1 MLYQVGLQ
9 DATCHGP
16 LGMIPLLDHL
26 QSAGAGIMTQGMP
39 QESPDYLG
47 GKRDKNTMDTCFFVE
62 NIIDNMLDTLF
73 YLFSNPYTLRLEV
86 GVPTR
91 LFLVARFW
99 WIAT

>member
-73 YLFSNPYTLRLEV
+73 YLF
-86 GVPTR
+86 
-91 LFLVARFW
+91 
-99 WIAT
+99 ATPIL